1 MDQRRAYKIW
11 LGLSIIAILG
21 IVIVLVW
28 FRFSRWSQKRDFT
41 RGNQSYLVQKRGV
54 SGDFENIQGEL
65 LIGPYKDLRTQRY
78 TFFDQSLWSPISSW
92 PQPSF
97 SFWLYNFT
105 YEDAKRRMQELGSK
119 QVLIQWIIENKQYA
133 SDGSQFSTLQDIFRD
148 NSSVHMIGDDRLG
161 VNYQHA
167 KTFFTQNRFI
177 IQTANMTYSSFRAN
191 RELFFLSSHTGILV
205 SLQRLFQNDWAWRPT
220 RTDALHPNLVVCPI
234 NCRDR
239 VESLLESA
247 QTSIYMYQQY
257 IQDENIQ
264 TILAEKKTQWL
275 DIKLILGNDPKEKW
289 SVWPTIPTVLDDSI
303 FVQSS
308 PYVHAKAILVDNQ
321 FLLVGSMNISPNSL
335 DNNREIGILL
345 LDSELIRKFQNMF
358 LKDWTTLK
366 SKASK

>member
-1 MDQRRAYKIW
+1 MDQRRAYRIR
-11 LGLSIIAILG
+11 LAFSILSIIG
-21 IVIVLVW
+21 VIVVLVW
-28 FRFSRWSQKRDFT
+28 FRFSRRSQKRDFT
-41 RGNQSYLVQKRGV
+41 RGNQSYLAQQRGI
-54 SGDFENIQGEL
+54 SGGFESIQGEL

-78 TFFDQSLWSPISSW
+78 TFFDQSFWSPISSW

-119 QVLIQWIIENKQYA
+119 QVPIQGIIENKQYA
-133 SDGSQFSTLQDIFRD
+133 SDGSQFAGLQDIFRD
-148 NSSVHMIGDDRLG
+148 NPSVHIIGDDRLG

-167 KTFFTQNRFI
+167 KVFFTPNRFI

-191 RELFFLSSHTGILV
+191 RELFFLSSHTGVLA
-205 SLQRLFQNDWAWRPT
+205 SLQSLFQNDWAWRPT

-247 QTSIYMYQQY
+247 QSSIYMYQQY
-257 IQDENIQ
+257 IQDPKIQ
-264 TILAEKKTQWL
+264 TILAEKKSQWM
-275 DIKLILGNDPKEKW
+275 DIKLILGNDPKEKEAA
-289 SVWPTIPTVLDDSI
+289 WPAIPSALNDSI
-303 FVQSS
+303 LVQSS
-308 PYVHAKAILVDNQ
+308 PYVHAKGILVDNQ

-345 LDSELIRKFQNMF
+345 LDSEMLRKFQNMF
-358 LKDWTTLK
+358 LKDWTVLK
-366 SKASK
+366 WKILK